1 MNGREFHIIQM
12 NNLFLLL
19 FFLLNGIISTSCCTR
34 EREDRLSSLS
44 IHFYKNCDLHKSYNV
59 TFKGTKM
66 FVQQR
71 IRKIRITKN
80 LKTNKFIMCD
90 TTYKV
95 KEYITLLN
103 EKDISTLLMYIK
115 NLGKTH
121 NCKNNTKVG
130 DDIFYISV
138 KYRHE
143 TYKISSITLTNNV
156 AIANLINFIRKKSH
170 IKIEF

>member
-1 MNGREFHIIQM
+1 
-12 NNLFLLL
+12 
-19 FFLLNGIISTSCCTR
+19 
-34 EREDRLSSLS
+34 
-44 IHFYKNCDLHKSYNV
+44 
-59 TFKGTKM
+59 
-66 FVQQR
+66 
-71 IRKIRITKN
+71 
-80 LKTNKFIMCD
+80 MCD

-170 IKIEF
+170 VKIEF